1 MAGYIIEPGAT
12 TAGKTDM
19 GAYTW
24 REPTTLALRKQVQQ
38 ALKDVGRY
46 SGPADGAWGPNTIKG
61 IQKSAAKVG
70 YTGPIDGAVGV
81 NTVRYSIDYAYK
93 GSNWNSWYNTSS
105 GRSNRMYYYPDRV
118 WADFRKQLVK
128 EDS

>member
-61 IQKSAAKVG
+61 IQNRLRRLGTPARSTARSASTPSVILSITRIRAV
-70 YTGPIDGAVGV
+70 TGTLGITLALDAPTACTTTRTECG
-81 NTVRYSIDYAYK
+81 R
-93 GSNWNSWYNTSS
+93 TSVS
-105 GRSNRMYYYPDRV
+105 S
-118 WADFRKQLVK
+118 
-128 EDS
+128 S